1 MVDMNA
7 APNARGS
14 PNARALLEADHT
26 RLDAMLELVARSVRE
41 DALEDAK
48 ARWNELDVAL
58 LAHLDA
64 EEMFVIPAMMALD
77 ASAARE
83 IVAEHGEIRC
93 SLGDIGIGFDLHMV
107 RADAIDAFC
116 TRLRAHAAHEEVMYG
131 RIVSELPSSSAR
143 ALVARLRAHT
153 SAPADSKRPIH
164 AAR

>member
-1 MVDMNA
+1 MN
-7 APNARGS
+7 PT

-26 RLDAMLELVARSVRE
+26 RLDAMLTMVARSVRE

-48 ARWNELDVAL
+48 ARWGELEVAL

-64 EEMFVIPAMMALD
+64 EEMFVIPPMMALD
-77 ASAARE
+77 APQARE

-93 SLGDIGIGFDLHMV
+93 SLGDIGIAFDLHMV

-116 TRLRAHAAHEEVMYG
+116 ARLRAHAAHEELLMYG

-143 ALVARLRAHT
+143 ALVARLRSHRAAHD
-153 SAPADSKRPIH
+153 DSKTPIH
-164 AAR
+164 AVR